1 MTFSNRVWGFGL
13 VGHKKGNFSGFTLY
27 KIKVAGIVL
36 SCLPRGTANKIDG
49 SQSTGANH
57 PWFSMAPGNKF
68 DLASVSCEPVRRRSQ
83 MLMQWLGKVS
93 VM

>member
-1 MTFSNRVWGFGL
+1 MVWL
-13 VGHKKGNFSGFTLY
+13 VIRKEISAVSHTTKLKWLELFCQ
-27 KIKVAGIVL
+27 
-36 SCLPRGTANKIDG
+36 CLPRGTANKIDG

-68 DLASVSCEPVRRRSQ
+68 DLASVSCEPVRGRSQ